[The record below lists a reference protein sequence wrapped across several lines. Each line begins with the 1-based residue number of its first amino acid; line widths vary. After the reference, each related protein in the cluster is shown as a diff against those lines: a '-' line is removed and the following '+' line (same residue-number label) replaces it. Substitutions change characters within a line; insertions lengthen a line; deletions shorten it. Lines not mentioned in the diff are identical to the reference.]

1 MDDCVQQKI
10 ISRMTLLRGR
20 KLIFEGQSKTRPK
33 GYLDTAIKAWV
44 LDTIVLEKMLA
55 RVGVEVK
62 PECWEPE
69 YDQLC
74 LACCHST
81 AVDAFEWTLPAV
93 GAAEDEEPSDVQ
105 PDEIP
110 RVPSEREQMIRRVHN
125 KLVGTSFYDTD
136 DHNYSRSWRNE

>member
-1 MDDCVQQKI
+1 MV
-10 ISRMTLLRGR
+10 L
-20 KLIFEGQSKTRPK
+20 EGQSKTRPK
-33 GYLDTAIKAWV
+33 ECLDTVIKS
-44 LDTIVLEKMLA
+44 LVLETINLEKLLA
-55 RVGVEVK
+55 KVGDEVK
-62 PECWEPE
+62 PEFWEPE

-81 AVDAFEWTLPAV
+81 AVDAFELTQV
-93 GAAEDEEPSDVQ
+93 EAAEQEEPSDVQ

-110 RVPSEREQMIRRVHN
+110 RVPSKIEQMIRRVHN